1 MARVRACEE
10 YFQLLNPGIVFVL
23 YLLLVIGTGYW
34 QVLIYC
40 YKFVSSWSSSLL
52 LRIYNQYYRTGVNT
66 LLPSLYEIEQR
77 KIEGAVLTSQTEIP
91 MMVYKISFF

>member
-1 MARVRACEE
+1 MW
-10 YFQLLNPGIVFVL
+10 FQLCRPSIINSLAFIHMLN
-23 YLLLVIGTGYW
+23 
-34 QVLIYC
+34 
-40 YKFVSSWSSSLL
+40 
-52 LRIYNQYYRTGVNT
+52 NQYYRTGVNT